1 MENLNRRSAL
11 ALGLTVAAIAP
22 LVAAP
27 RRAAAEMYGPNE
39 GKEFHPGVRVV
50 MLGKSE
56 STIPAYKTI
65 QLSDTVFQPGSTWP
79 DEAMPNDM
87 VCTVIEGELEL
98 VVDGETHRH
107 AIGGPR
113 ILADEIAKPVRQPSG
128 LHRRIDRQRAVERK
142 LRRNRRLRRGRL
154 RHWGGNE

>member
-1 MENLNRRSAL
+1 MEELNRRSAL

-39 GKEFHPGVRVV
+39 GKEYHPGVRVV

-87 VCTVIEGELEL
+87 VCTVIEGELEITQG
-98 VVDGETHRH
+98 DKKFICKNGEVYSCGKDTHEMATNKGAMAAVMR
-107 AIGGPR
+107 
-113 ILADEIAKPVRQPSG
+113 V
-128 LHRRIDRQRAVERK
+128 IDLLPA
-142 LRRNRRLRRGRL
+142 
-154 RHWGGNE
+154 

>member
-87 VCTVIEGELEL
+87 VCTVIEGELEITQG
-98 VVDGETHRH
+98 DKKFICKNGEVYSCGKDTHEMATNKGAMAAVMR
-107 AIGGPR
+107 
-113 ILADEIAKPVRQPSG
+113 V
-128 LHRRIDRQRAVERK
+128 IDLLPA
-142 LRRNRRLRRGRL
+142 
-154 RHWGGNE
+154 